1 MGKSNILQR
10 RKKCLIFNFQDV
22 QIGGRDKILSTPQCG
37 KKIIVNQTKPILVVV
52 SIKPF
57 TCQMSFRQNYFSLEI
72 EWAVFT
78 ETAHSS

>member
-22 QIGGRDKILSTPQCG
+22 QIGGGTKYLAPPQRG
-37 KKIIVNQTKPILVVV
+37 KKIIVSQTKPILVVV